1 MSHTINPAT
10 IAYITGY
17 DAAMTGT
24 GPLTNPYL
32 PDTAEASGWDA
43 GVSAALADWEA
54 YGDSQDSDDD
64 DDHQQAS

>member
-1 MSHTINPAT
+1 MPATTNPAT
-10 IAYITGY
+10 IAYRTGY

-32 PDTAEASGWDA
+32 PNTAEADDWDD

-54 YGDSQDSDDD
+54 YGDSDGSDD
-64 DDHQQAS
+64 AS